1 MYFSIDSVQEPDG
14 RWLAQVPEFPGIIA
28 FGNTQEEAI
37 SKVELR
43 ALLALAE
50 RRFRELRSG

>member
-50 RRFRELRSG
+50 RRFRALRSR